1 MTVYLIHLDRKVHH
15 AQHYL
20 GSTDDLDARIA
31 EHSTS
36 TWDELTTPV
45 ATPTGG
51 VRRGQTTGKGNPLLA
66 YANTRGVPWR
76 IARTWP
82 GDRRQE
88 RRLKNYKKAPRLCP
102 ICSGQ
107 RAYQHMP

>member
-20 GSTDDLDARIA
+20 GSTDDLNARIA

-45 ATPTGG
+45 VTPTGG
-51 VRRGQTTGKGNPLLA
+51 VRRGQTTGKAIRSSPTP
-66 YANTRGVPWR
+66 TRAACPGASR
-76 IARTWP
+76 GLGRATGARS
-82 GDRRQE
+82 D
-88 RRLKNYKKAPRLCP
+88 A
-102 ICSGQ
+102 
-107 RAYQHMP
+107 

>member
-36 TWDELTTPV
+36 TWDELATPV
-45 ATPTGG
+45 ATPQAESGAGKPPAKAIRSWPTPTRAACPGASQGPGRATG
-51 VRRGQTTGKGNPLLA
+51 
-66 YANTRGVPWR
+66 
-76 IARTWP
+76 ARS
-82 GDRRQE
+82 D
-88 RRLKNYKKAPRLCP
+88 A
-102 ICSGQ
+102 
-107 RAYQHMP
+107 

>member
-20 GSTDDLDARIA
+20 GSADDLEARIA
-31 EHSTS
+31 EHAAS
-36 TWDELTTPV
+36 TWEELAAPCSTP
-45 ATPTGG
+45 AGG

-66 YANTRGVPWR
+66 YANARGVTWR
-76 IARTWP
+76 VARIWP

-102 ICSGQ
+102 ICSGE